1 MFDMKDRIMK
11 QKFRENF
18 RKQKCLNTKTPLLQ
32 AVFFLTYFAIS
43 NLVCHIVPD
52 AEECVRFR
60 QTVLTLHLR
69 FSDQYH
75 AHLSRT

>member
-1 MFDMKDRIMK
+1 MKDRIMK

-43 NLVCHIVPD
+43 NLVYHIVLD
-52 AEECVRFR
+52 EEERVRFHR
-60 QTVLTLHLR
+60 IVLILHLH

>member
-1 MFDMKDRIMK
+1 MKDRIMK

-43 NLVCHIVPD
+43 NLVYRIVLD
-52 AEECVRFR
+52 EEERVRFHR
-60 QTVLTLHLR
+60 IVLILHLH